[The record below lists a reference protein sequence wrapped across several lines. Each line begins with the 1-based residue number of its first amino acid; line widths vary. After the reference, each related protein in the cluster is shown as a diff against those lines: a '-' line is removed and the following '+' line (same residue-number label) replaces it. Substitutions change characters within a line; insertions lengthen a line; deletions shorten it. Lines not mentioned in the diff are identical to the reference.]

1 MAGAILSAFLQV
13 VFENLASPVI
23 EESASLWGVEND
35 LKRLSRTLSRIRAV
49 LEDADERQIKE
60 EAVKIWLRDLKD
72 VAYDVD
78 DILDEFS
85 TRAQQFKLDDGFQS
99 NNNQVWSF
107 FSSFS
112 SKRLLSQFDLAA
124 KIKEIVT
131 QLDEIQKDSSHLQLR
146 EGFGLKRIETRE
158 RPQTSSFI
166 DESYVFGREEE
177 KLKIIDFLVSE
188 DCRGKGVSVIPIVG
202 MGGSGKTTLAQLV
215 YNDER
220 VRKHFELRMWVCVSE
235 DFDITR
241 LTKSII
247 QSATRNCF
255 GLMDLDPLQVILE
268 EVLNEKRF
276 LLVLDD
282 VWNEKSSDWDV
293 LRVPFRVGSKGS
305 KIVLTT
311 RSEIVSSIM
320 GTVPAHHL
328 GYLSDEHC
336 WSLFAHRAFSG
347 GLSGVNPNLERIG
360 KEIIKK
366 CQGLPLAA
374 KTIGGLLHTKHDPSE
389 WEVILNSKIWD
400 LPEDLSDILPALK
413 LSYHHLPA
421 SLKRC
426 FVYCSIFPNNYVF
439 DREKLVQLWMAEG
452 FIQYDG
458 RKQIEDIG
466 SDYFN
471 DLLRRSF
478 FQCSYDHRRGQEV
491 HTMHDLIHGLAQ
503 SIAADEYFRM
513 ADAKTYSISRRARYS
528 SLLCGN
534 IDPSMFGLFYKCKNL
549 RTFLSLCEQPNSI
562 NQIPL
567 DFFLKLKSLRVLD
580 FCHTRITEL
589 PSSVDNLTHLRFL
602 DVSHTRIKML
612 PEALSRLYNLQT
624 LKLKGCFELLRLPK
638 EMKNLVN
645 LQHLEVE
652 PYSRLTSM
660 PPHVGMITNLQTL
673 STFIVGKETGCGIG
687 ELKNM
692 MSLRGSLSLSRL
704 ENVDKIEEACE
715 ARLFDKQ
722 YIHKLE
728 MIWSRGDA
736 IRDEVTQ
743 EKVLNCLRP
752 HTDLKELSILHYCG
766 VEFPSWI
773 YDSTLTNLVSLRLL
787 YCQKCK
793 MLPSLGQLPFLKNL
807 YIGAMNNIK
816 YVGHEL
822 CGSQRVKGFPSL
834 QVLTFASM
842 PYFEE
847 WSGPKEGE
855 FCCLSEISFSICHKL
870 RKLSCLPPALRT
882 LNISNCRSLTSI
894 PRLPSIQNLA
904 IQYCDEILLLSLT
917 QLTTLSFLDISGLR
931 NLTMLPTG
939 LLKPLTVLEEIKIS
953 FCDELMCLSDCPGD
967 LQNLVSLKHL
977 EISDCPNL
985 TSLAEE
991 VLPSSIE
998 HFVVSSC
1005 PNLRSLPKGMG
1016 KLTSLQELE
1025 IKDCEQLATLPEG
1038 MKNLSSLQLLEI
1050 FHCPQI
1056 QYLPEDGLPTKLQHL
1071 SICDCPILQLQC
1083 QNQGGQDW
1091 HKVVMTQQ

>member
-1 MAGAILSAFLQV
+1 M
-13 VFENLASPVI
+13 
-23 EESASLWGVEND
+23 
-35 LKRLSRTLSRIRAV
+35 
-49 LEDADERQIKE
+49 
-60 EAVKIWLRDLKD
+60 
-72 VAYDVD
+72 
-78 DILDEFS
+78 
-85 TRAQQFKLDDGFQS
+85 
-99 NNNQVWSF
+99 
-107 FSSFS
+107 
-112 SKRLLSQFDLAA
+112 
-124 KIKEIVT
+124 
-131 QLDEIQKDSSHLQLR
+131 R
-146 EGFGLKRIETRE
+146 EGFGLKRIEPRE

-177 KLKIIDFLVSE
+177 KLKIIELLVSE
-188 DCRGKGVSVIPIVG
+188 DSRGKGVSVFPIVG
-202 MGGSGKTTLAQLV
+202 MGGAGKTTLAQLV

-220 VRKHFELRMWVCVSE
+220 VKKHFELRIWVCVSE
-235 DFDITR
+235 DFDIIR
-241 LTKSII
+241 LAKSII

-268 EVLNEKRF
+268 EILNEKRF

-293 LRVPFRVGSKGS
+293 LRVPFRVGAKGS
-305 KIVLTT
+305 KIVVTT
-311 RSEIVSSIM
+311 RSEMVSSIM

-328 GYLSDEHC
+328 EGLSDEHC
-336 WSLFAHRAFSG
+336 WSLFAQRAFAG
-347 GLSGVNPNLERIG
+347 GLSGVHPNLVRIG

-374 KTIGGLLHTKHDPSE
+374 KTIGGLLHSKQDPNE
-389 WEVILNSKIWD
+389 WEVILNSRIWD

-426 FVYCSIFPNNYVF
+426 FVYCSIFPKDYIF

-458 RKQIEDIG
+458 RKRIEDIG
-466 SDYFN
+466 NDYFN

-478 FQCSYDHRRGQEV
+478 FQCSYDHRRGHKV
-491 HTMHDLIHGLAQ
+491 HKMHDLIHGLAQ

-513 ADAKTYSISRRARYS
+513 EDAKPYNISRRARYS

-534 IDPSMFGLFYKCKNL
+534 IDPSMFDLFYKCKSL
-549 RTFLSLCEQPNSI
+549 RTFLSLCEQPPKSI
-562 NQIPL
+562 NKIPL
-567 DFFLKLKSLRVLD
+567 DFCLKLKSLRVLD
-580 FCHTRITEL
+580 LSHTRITEL
-589 PSSVDNLTHLRFL
+589 PSSIENLTHLRFL
-602 DVSHTRIKML
+602 DISHTRIKML

-624 LKLKGCFELLRLPK
+624 LKLKECFELLRLPK
-638 EMKNLVN
+638 EMMNLVN
-645 LQHLEVE
+645 LRHLEVE

-660 PPHVGMITNLQTL
+660 PPHVGMLTNLQTL

-722 YIHKLE
+722 HIQKLE
-728 MIWSRGDA
+728 LTWSRGDA
-736 IRDEVTQ
+736 IRDEVV
-743 EKVLNCLRP
+743 EERVLNSLHP
-752 HTDLKELSILHYCG
+752 HTDLKELSILYYCG

-773 YDSTLTNLVSLRLL
+773 FDSTLTNLVSLRLV
-787 YCQKCK
+787 YCRKCK
-793 MLPSLGQLPFLKNL
+793 LLPFLGQLPFLSNL
-807 YIGAMNNIK
+807 YIGAMNSIK
-816 YVGHEL
+816 YVGHEFS
-822 CGSQRVKGFPSL
+822 GSQRVKGFPSL
-834 QVLTFASM
+834 QALTFASM

-855 FCCLSEISFSICHKL
+855 FCCLSEISLSICPKL
-870 RKLSCLPPALRT
+870 RKLSCLPPTLTT
-882 LNISNCRSLTSI
+882 LNISSCRMLTSI
-894 PRLPSIQNLA
+894 PRLPSIQNLV
-904 IQYCDEILLLSLT
+904 IQYCDEPLLLSLT
-917 QLTTLSFLDISGLR
+917 QLTTLSSLEISGFR
-931 NLTMLPTG
+931 YLTMLPTG
-939 LLKPLTVLEEIKIS
+939 LLKSLTLLKEIKIS
-953 FCDELMCLSDCPGD
+953 FCDELMCLSDYPEG

-977 EISDCPNL
+977 EISECPNL
-985 TSLAEE
+985 KSLTEE
-991 VLPSSIE
+991 VLPTALE

-1016 KLTSLQELE
+1016 NLTSLQELE
-1025 IKDCEQLATLPEG
+1025 IRDCEQLATLPKG

-1050 FHCPQI
+1050 CCCPQI
-1056 QYLPEDGLPTKLQHL
+1056 LSLPEEGLPTKLQHL
-1071 SICDCPILQLQC
+1071 SISDCPILQNRC

-1091 HKVVMTQQ
+1091 HKIAHVPTILIDGKRKFTIY